1 MDSSLFQG
9 GKSHVE
15 LLNAVSR
22 DNYTMITYRRP
33 LKSSDTFD
41 VRILTNPRTSQ
52 NIFWSVG
59 YKSSAMRKKFK
70 PDKNI
75 GLVQINFGRRPQWNC
90 PKGEDEEDVQAESI
104 EAEDTFDFTFSP
116 SASEKINAPSII
128 APNVPKTSS
137 EVISRKNGR
146 ERIAHVVRKKP
157 KLSAPDVGSSR
168 PAILRKPQRKPQS
181 KLEGN
186 VEANNWS
193 DWFSP
198 PTYPEAEVGGFQPEL
213 RNKYSDGKNGQYN
226 SNKKHMMPS
235 STDLNAHQKSTGSS
249 SIWVQSTDT
258 EGSGSVRQPIASV
271 IGTDSMKA
279 VRQKEM
285 TMHSNQNN
293 KNRKFASEI
302 MTSAAWDV
310 PPITCFESKT
320 NKKPLYIQLGPSA
333 MHRGNKGMT
342 SKSILCVRIL

>member
-1 MDSSLFQG
+1 MAGDVAVGWINSKTGKGSVDDYFLAHTVNDGVKARNMIKCNDGAESCPDESKVVILICFKVYGYSLLCIYIYIYIYNQAIYNLDSSLFQG

-41 VRILTNPRTSQ
+41 VRILTDPRTSQ

-137 EVISRKNGR
+137 EVISRKNC
-146 ERIAHVVRKKP
+146 K
-157 KLSAPDVGSSR
+157 D
-168 PAILRKPQRKPQS
+168 
-181 KLEGN
+181 N
-186 VEANNWS
+186 T
-193 DWFSP
+193 F
-198 PTYPEAEVGGFQPEL
+198 
-213 RNKYSDGKNGQYN
+213 
-226 SNKKHMMPS
+226 
-235 STDLNAHQKSTGSS
+235 
-249 SIWVQSTDT
+249 
-258 EGSGSVRQPIASV
+258 
-271 IGTDSMKA
+271 
-279 VRQKEM
+279 
-285 TMHSNQNN
+285 
-293 KNRKFASEI
+293 
-302 MTSAAWDV
+302 
-310 PPITCFESKT
+310 
-320 NKKPLYIQLGPSA
+320 
-333 MHRGNKGMT
+333 
-342 SKSILCVRIL
+342 